1 MLVRWRGW
9 HSGIRRWV
17 SFAAMIPAVFATAST
32 SPFSS
37 PPLRISSEVACFICT
52 LPLATAWRVIRKQQA
67 GIKKAPLPKRCCPKT
82 KVHIPSFPSTG
93 GTGISIRALE
103 AFQPTVC
110 LPWIIFRQD
119 SSERA
124 NSRSWIL
131 YQGLTKQASGAYRY
145 KYRSNSRVGERT
157 MSFLSSHL
165 TEPLRE
171 FHLLRQLPP
180 PLPLL
185 PPLLLSFQHDGN

>member
-1 MLVRWRGW
+1 MKRQ
-9 HSGIRRWV
+9 
-17 SFAAMIPAVFATAST
+17 T
-32 SPFSS
+32 
-37 PPLRISSEVACFICT
+37 
-52 LPLATAWRVIRKQQA
+52 
-67 GIKKAPLPKRCCPKT
+67 GIKKHRYQNGAVQKPRF
-82 KVHIPSFPSTG
+82 HIPSFPSTG

-131 YQGLTKQASGAYRY
+131 YQGLTKQTSGAYRY
-145 KYRSNSRVGERT
+145 EYRSNSRVGERT
-157 MSFLSSHL
+157 MSLHL
-165 TEPLRE
+165 REPLQE
-171 FHLLRQLPP
+171 LHLLRQLPP